1 MPFYFRKSISAGP
14 FRFNFSKGGLGVS
27 VGIRGLRIGTGP
39 RGHYVHAGRNG
50 FYYRASIGK
59 AGKKAART
67 GHDLIPDVTRF
78 EESGVDM
85 IEVDSG
91 DVMLMRDEKFSD
103 LLDEINAKNQQV
115 RLATAFGWSAA
126 VLGLVI
132 ALMSG
137 TPGILVILA
146 ALPAYAV
153 GTWLDSY
160 RRTTVLYYD
169 ISDGFEQAYK
179 KLIDGFD
186 GLNGCSAKWHIAAGG
201 AIQDLKT
208 WKRNAGAS
216 HLVSKKTTTLAY
228 ALPRVIK
235 SNVTPPSLHVG
246 RRIIYFLPDVALI
259 VDGGK
264 IGAVGYDDLQIQYQ
278 DSHFIESGTVPR
290 DAKVVDHTWQ
300 HPNKGG
306 GPDRRFASN
315 RQIPIC
321 LYETMHLQS
330 NSGLNELLEFS
341 KTGQAASFVAA
352 CKALAKAREEAV
364 LAPAQVALADLRTT
378 DVSASEPIE
387 TNKSGNWIAYV
398 VALLVI
404 GVPGI
409 VLLANHSQTTTP
421 ASGYKPAFASTAT
434 ATTSTAGS
442 GPGVPRSPAPL
453 VSSAGVAAQSPV
465 AISADGGTVAPTA
478 EPIQSAI
485 QTAAPASPP
494 DGDAFETLVSIIS
507 VPEPQAETP
516 ISSPPPP
523 APKFGYIRLPLQLR
537 EGPSPAYLVVTSV
550 AQNLQVAIIGQEN
563 GWTRVSAGPDAI
575 GWVPKEMVGKA
586 PIVLQKPE
594 VQQPVKSAAT
604 ASRRENGR

>member
-14 FRFNFSKGGLGVS
+14 FRFNFSKGGVGVS

-59 AGKKAART
+59 AGKKVART
-67 GHDLIPDVTRF
+67 GRELIPEDTRF
-78 EESGVDM
+78 DSSDVDM
-85 IEVDSG
+85 IEVESG

-126 VLGLVI
+126 VLGLLI
-132 ALMSG
+132 ALMTG
-137 TPGILVILA
+137 PPGIVVMLA

-179 KLIDGFD
+179 KLTDGFD

-201 AIQDLKT
+201 AIQDLKN

-246 RRIIYFLPDVALI
+246 RQIIYFLPDVALI
-259 VDGGK
+259 VDGSK
-264 IGAVGYDDLQIQYQ
+264 IGAVGYDDLQIRYQ
-278 DSHFIESGTVPR
+278 DSRFIESGTVPR
-290 DAKVVDHTWQ
+290 DATVVDHTWQ

-330 NSGLNELLEFS
+330 NSGLNELVEFS

-352 CKALAKAREEAV
+352 CKALAKAREEAILV
-364 LAPAQVALADLRTT
+364 PAQVAIADLRAT
-378 DVSASEPIE
+378 DASPSETIE
-387 TNKSGNWIAYV
+387 TNRSGNWIAYV

-409 VLLANHSQTTTP
+409 VLLANHSQTTDP
-421 ASGYKPAFASTAT
+421 KSGYKPVFANTPPATASTAE
-434 ATTSTAGS
+434 S
-442 GPGVPRSPAPL
+442 GPSVSRTPAAL
-453 VSSAGVAAQSPV
+453 LGSAGAASQAAVANPV
-465 AISADGGTVAPTA
+465 DALTAAPTA
-478 EPIQSAI
+478 DTTQSAME
-485 QTAAPASPP
+485 TAAPTSPP
-494 DGDAFETLVSIIS
+494 EGDAFETLVSMIPG
-507 VPEPQAETP
+507 PEPQAETP
-516 ISSPPPP
+516 ISPPPPP
-523 APKFGYIRLPLQLR
+523 APKFGYIKLPLQLR
-537 EGPSPAYLVVTSV
+537 EGPSPAYLVVASV
-550 AQNLQVAIIGQEN
+550 AQNLQVAILGQEN

-575 GWVPKEMVGKA
+575 GWVPKDMVGKA
-586 PIVLQKPE
+586 PIVIQRPK
-594 VQQPVKSAAT
+594 VQQPVKSTTT
-604 ASRRENGR
+604 APRRENGR